1 MLRSL
6 LTYFYILSLPHYHN
20 SLFLSLTISQ
30 ALSIPSSI
38 RAKRWPT
45 FPSTLSQKL
54 RWEPEQPLCVCV
66 SVSVRV
72 CVSDC
77 LCVYI
82 YILVLS
88 ERPSFHPQYPLYS
101 SVFLYWNSPFTSV
114 YYAYLSSIVRLLHLI
129 SLHLSVYHPFLYL
142 FFCIFAS
149 LSIYSLCLH
158 CIAPALVS
166 NISCA
171 LLLFNATHVPW
182 STHWIAL
189 HLHQQYKSG
198 YLNLNQILINH
209 GYRARQ
215 Q

>member
-101 SVFLYWNSPFTSV
+101 SVFLYWNSPLLLSLVLICFQLSVHCISYHCTYLFTIHFCISFSV
-114 YYAYLSSIVRLLHLI
+114 SLHHSLFIPCACTALLLHLFQT
-129 SLHLSVYHPFLYL
+129 SPVLSSYL
-142 FFCIFAS
+142 MRLMC
-149 LSIYSLCLH
+149 H
-158 CIAPALVS
+158 DRH
-166 NISCA
+166 
-171 LLLFNATHVPW
+171 TE
-182 STHWIAL
+182 
-189 HLHQQYKSG
+189 
-198 YLNLNQILINH
+198 
-209 GYRARQ
+209 
-215 Q
+215 